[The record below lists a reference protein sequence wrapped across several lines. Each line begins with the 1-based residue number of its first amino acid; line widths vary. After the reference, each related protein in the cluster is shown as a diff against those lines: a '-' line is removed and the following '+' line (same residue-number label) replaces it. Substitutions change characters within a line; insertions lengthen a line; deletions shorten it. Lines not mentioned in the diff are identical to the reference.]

1 MPTGT
6 DLSGPTTSLFTRVQ
20 PALALAAASPDGDL
34 RLAVL
39 AAHAGLSAFH
49 LHRVLSA
56 VTGETPKEYTLRLR
70 LSHAAALLLTTGQSV
85 LDIALSC
92 GFNSHESFTRAFQ
105 RHFDTTPRAY
115 RARGFAPTVTPAE
128 AASHA
133 RLVREIGPCIGLFHV
148 RTNGRLED
156 NHMAYEIEKK
166 ELAAQPV
173 LVARRRVKRSEIAT
187 AITEVLPHIF
197 QYAQQHGIALSGHPF
212 TRYVEVGA
220 GLMTIEPGI
229 RVAGPLPAEAA
240 AARQAAASGGVVE
253 DMLPAGPAAVT
264 THMGPYDT
272 LPDAYGAIEN
282 WIETKG
288 NAPAGAPWE
297 SYITDPA
304 EHPDPKDWKTE
315 VAWPL
320 K

>member
-1 MPTGT
+1 
-6 DLSGPTTSLFTRVQ
+6 VQ
-20 PALALAAASPDGDL
+20 PALALAAARPDGDL

-85 LDIALSC
+85 LDVALSC
-92 GFNSHESFTRAFQ
+92 GFNSHEAFTRAFK
-105 RHFDTTPRAY
+105 RHFDITPRAY
-115 RARGFAPTVTPAE
+115 RARGFATTVTPAE

-133 RLVREIGPCIGLFHV
+133 RLVRETGPCIGLFHV
-148 RTNGRLED
+148 RTNGRREN
-156 NHMAYEIEKK
+156 NHMAYQIEKK

-173 LVARRRVKRSEIAT
+173 LVARRRVSRSEIAT

-212 TRYVEVGA
+212 TRYVDVGA
-220 GLMTIEPGI
+220 GLLTIEPGI

-253 DMLPAGPAAVT
+253 DVLPGGPAAVT

-272 LPDAYGAIEN
+272 LSNAYSAIET
-282 WIETKG
+282 WMEAEG
-288 NAPAGAPWE
+288 QAAAAAPWE

-304 EHPDPKDWKTE
+304 EHPDPKDWRTD

-320 K
+320 KQR

>member
-1 MPTGT
+1 M
-6 DLSGPTTSLFTRVQ
+6 TSLFTRAQ
-20 PALALAAASPDGDL
+20 PALALAAANPDGDL

-39 AAHAGLSAFH
+39 AAHAGLSVFH

-70 LSHAAALLLTTGQSV
+70 VGHGAALLLTTGQSV

-92 GFNSHESFTRAFQ
+92 GFNSHEAFTRAFQ
-105 RHFDTTPRAY
+105 RQFDTTPRAY
-115 RARGFAPTVTPAE
+115 RARGFATTVTPAE

-187 AITEVLPHIF
+187 AITEVLPHVF

-212 TRYVEVGA
+212 TRYKEMGA
-220 GLMTIEPGI
+220 GLITIEPGI

-240 AARQAAASGGVVE
+240 ASRQVAATGGVVE
-253 DMLPAGPAAVT
+253 DVLPAGPAAVT

-272 LPDAYGAIEN
+272 LSEAYAAIET
-282 WIETKG
+282 WMEAEG
-288 NAPAGAPWE
+288 QAAAGAPWE